1 MTILASLLIIIAAFS
16 ITLLVLV
23 GHILTKQHL
32 PAFQADVALVFGTGL
47 GWKAKA
53 RWTHA
58 AQLYNQRLVRYI
70 IVSGGIPV
78 PQQSQTEAEWFR
90 DNLLLLGVL
99 KEHILIE
106 NQAAN
111 AFENATFALPII
123 QQHNFKTVIL
133 VMSDFTGLRA
143 HLTAKRAWAGSG
155 IKIFNSHAP
164 SGSHW
169 NQWTWWLSREGWG
182 LTLYVVKRLFK
193 YRLLRFWRLA
203 E

>member
-1 MTILASLLIIIAAFS
+1 MITLVSILLIIFTLLISLLIVTGHLLNKQNLP
-16 ITLLVLV
+16 TL
-23 GHILTKQHL
+23 
-32 PAFQADVALVFGTGL
+32 QADVALVFGTGL
-47 GWKAKA
+47 DWKAKA

-58 AQLYNQRLVRYI
+58 AQLYNQGLVRYI

-123 QQHNFKTVIL
+123 QQHNFKTAIL

-143 HLTAKRAWAGSG
+143 HLTAKRAWVGSAV
-155 IKIFNSHAP
+155 KIYNSHAP

-169 NQWTWWLSREGWG
+169 NPWTWWISKEGRR
-182 LTLYVVKRLFK
+182 LTNYVVTRLFR
-193 YRLLRFWRLA
+193 YRLLQYWWLPN
-203 E
+203 